1 MNFRDLCV
9 AFYYRFLQ
17 SRTMPHVCKLGY
29 CRSSWDVAC
38 KFDLP
43 ATKVTET
50 MFFDEE
56 SRRTVPRKTHLDDD
70 AYNKTTSLECLVD
83 TLMNIQVNAH
93 HPDGDAPNV
102 SYPLKY
108 ALKPERTL
116 KLSLAHETDD
126 LVLQHIRGQFVSLG
140 EVVESLLGD
149 PVVDATFSMD
159 ICPLLYPSWQMTPGM
174 DKVQAIWRDYAF
186 RFPFADSAEH
196 RYGYVCQVHGLAL
209 QVSTVMAS
217 ASRFLRYFHAE
228 VVRGN
233 QNFDLHPKNMTRYV
247 WKDASEDVHQ

>member
-29 CRSSWDVAC
+29 CRPSWNVAC

-50 MFFDEE
+50 MFFDDE
-56 SRRTVPRKTHLDDD
+56 SRRTVPRKTHVDDD

-93 HPDGDAPNV
+93 HPDGDAPNA

-108 ALKPERTL
+108 ALKPEKQL

-149 PVVDATFSMD
+149 PVVDALSL
-159 ICPLLYPSWQMTPGM
+159 IH
-174 DKVQAIWRDYAF
+174 I
-186 RFPFADSAEH
+186 
-196 RYGYVCQVHGLAL
+196 
-209 QVSTVMAS
+209 
-217 ASRFLRYFHAE
+217 
-228 VVRGN
+228 
-233 QNFDLHPKNMTRYV
+233 
-247 WKDASEDVHQ
+247 